1 MNHTYKLLISLFV
14 LLFASCSSK
23 KESASLIS
31 ITFDDIAG
39 FMEPNNPLIVNT
51 TIAHSGNT
59 CAMVDKE
66 HVYGPTFRRN
76 LSLLPIQKIKKVKI
90 KGWVRK
96 DSDSANLKIVCSVS
110 KGDVNVYW
118 NAIDTKSKN
127 LKKGEWQEIEFENDI
142 SKANAP
148 EFTLSVYPLNDDN
161 EKILIDD
168 LTIEFE

>member
-1 MNHTYKLLISLFV
+1 MKHITKLLFSIFV
-14 LLFASCSSK
+14 LILASCSTK

-31 ITFDDIAG
+31 ITFDDISG
-39 FMEPNNPLIVNT
+39 FLDPNNPIIINT
-51 TIAHSGNT
+51 AIAHSGNT

-66 HVYGPTFRRN
+66 HIYGPTFRRN

-110 KGDVNVYW
+110 NGEANMYW

-148 EFTLSVYPLNDDN
+148 EYTLSVYPMNDDN
-161 EKILIDD
+161 DKILIDD